1 MINRP
6 VEKRWVPIIPPK
18 YPNNYEN
25 MTKHFMDCLLNNKEP
40 LVSGEDGARAIEVMC
55 AVYKSMETNS
65 WVELPLKEEVIPPYY
80 KPLAKENV

>member
-1 MINRP
+1 LRIFCLIND
-6 VEKRWVPIIPPK
+6 KK
-18 YPNNYEN
+18 
-25 MTKHFMDCLLNNKEP
+25 P

-80 KPLAKENV
+80 KPLVKENI